1 MKTTLLGCA
10 AATLITASLFAQEAP
25 KTLQVA
31 QNAAQVEWLG
41 SQPFIDGQVLVRF
54 QEGVDLELAGELID
68 ADRFVVEETLI
79 AALNLFLVRILDE
92 TPVAMAIQDLERS
105 EWVQYAAPD
114 HIVSNRDTLPN
125 DPSFGSQ
132 WAHTKM
138 QSAKAWDFGQGSA
151 SFVVA
156 VVDGGCRLNHAD
168 IAPNLYVN
176 TAEASGSP
184 GVDDDGNGYVDDI
197 NGWNAYNNN
206 GTIPNDGHGTHVNGI
221 VGARGNNGAGVA
233 GVNWNVD
240 LMPIAGS
247 SGSTSTVT
255 KAYGYALA
263 QKTLWLN
270 TGGAKGANVVATNS
284 SFGVDQGNCGSN
296 AYKPWNDSLNAMGA
310 VGILSCGATANANW
324 NIDAVGDVPTGCSS
338 PYMVSVTNTTSADAK
353 NNGAGYG
360 LNTIDLGA
368 PGTSILSTYSNG
380 GYTNLTGT
388 SMASPQVAGAI
399 GFLHSVASPAFV
411 TLRNSDPAGAALAL
425 KTVILQSVDPLPA
438 LAGKTVSGGR
448 LNLFKAATAIN
459 TWTNGG
465 GGGTDGTL
473 TSYGPSTGANIGT
486 LASPSTPNIGNLV
499 TFNASG
505 FANTSI
511 LRLVVGTAQAST
523 PQFGGTLLVNFAT
536 KVVDQ
541 TFAVFSGNGSF
552 GAPLPNSAGLIGLTF
567 YAQVGGLDATQSQ
580 GVAMSNGL
588 AMTIGF

>member
-10 AATLITASLFAQEAP
+10 AASLITASLFAQEAP
-25 KTLQVA
+25 KTLQIA

-54 QEGVDLELAGELID
+54 QEGVDFELAAELIN

-79 AALNLFLVRILDE
+79 ASLNLFLVRILDE

-132 WAHTKM
+132 WGHTKM
-138 QSAKAWDFGQGSA
+138 QSAKAWDLGQGSD

-156 VVDGGCRLNHAD
+156 VVDGGCRINHAD

-176 TAEASGSP
+176 TAEANGTP
-184 GVDDDGNGYVDDI
+184 GVDDDGNGYVDDV

-233 GVNWNVD
+233 GVNWNID

-270 TGGAKGANVVATNS
+270 TGGTKGANVVATNS

-324 NIDAVGDVPTGCSS
+324 NIDAVGDVPTGCNS
-338 PYMVSVTNTTSADAK
+338 PYMVSVTNTTSSDAK
-353 NNGAGYG
+353 NSGAGYG
-360 LNTIDLGA
+360 LTTIDLGA
-368 PGTSILSTYSNG
+368 PGTGILSTYSNG

-425 KTVILQSVDPLPA
+425 KTVILQNVDPLPA

-465 GGGTDGTL
+465 GGGTDGTM
-473 TSYGPSTGANIGT
+473 TAYGPSTGANIGT

-505 FANTSI
+505 FNNTSI
-511 LRLVVGTAQAST
+511 LRLIVGTAQAST
-523 PQFGGTLLVNFAT
+523 AQFGGTLLVNFAT

-541 TFAVFSGNGSF
+541 TFGVVGGSGSF
-552 GAPLPNSAGLIGLTF
+552 GAPLPNSPGLIGLTF
-567 YAQVGGLDATQSQ
+567 YAQAGGLDATQSQ

-588 AMTIGF
+588 AMTVGF